1 MNAQIWD
8 VMQGW
13 VGIMQQPA
21 VIKSYTK
28 NGHWTL
34 RDLDV
39 VIPNLMQAKA
49 RHDQRAKQEGA
60 AETLGGAARQAKA

>member
-1 MNAQIWD
+1 MTAQIWD

-34 RDLDV
+34 RDLDL
-39 VIPNLMQAKA
+39 VIPDLMQAKT
-49 RHDQRAKQEGA
+49 RADERTKKEGV
-60 AETLGGAARQAKA
+60 AEILGGGARQAGR